1 MKPVRTAAR
10 VMLSAIFVSSGVRVL
25 IKPDS
30 KVDAARRVTDR
41 VGPTL
46 EKINPRIPTDARTL
60 VRAKAAADVVAG
72 LALATGRF
80 SRPAAV
86 VLAAGL
92 VPTTF
97 AGHPF
102 WAGETPEQ
110 RAEMRTHFLKNLGML
125 GGLLLAAVD
134 TEGQPGLRYRT
145 GHAVD
150 RAGRAV
156 DRSQRSMRHTVDRS
170 QRSMRHTVDRSQR
183 SVRRAVK
190 TARREAKIAAMAATA
205 ARKMP
210 G

>member
-10 VMLSAIFVSSGVRVL
+10 AMLSTIFVVSGVRIL
-25 IKPDS
+25 MNPDS

-41 VGPTL
+41 VGPLL
-46 EKINPRIPTDARTL
+46 EKIDTRIPTDARSL
-60 VRAKAAADVVAG
+60 VRIKAASDVVAG
-72 LALATGRF
+72 VALATGRF
-80 SRPAAV
+80 NRPAAL

-102 WAGETPEQ
+102 WAGETPQQ
-110 RAEMRTHFLKNLGML
+110 RAEHQNHFMKNLGLL

-134 TEGQPGLRYRT
+134 TEGEPGLRYRA

-150 RAGRAV
+150 RSQRSVKHAV
-156 DRSQRSMRHTVDRS
+156 DRSQRSM
-170 QRSMRHTVDRSQR
+170 
-183 SVRRAVK
+183 RRAVK
-190 TARREAKIAAMAATA
+190 TARREAKIAAMSAAA
-205 ARKMP
+205 ARKIP

>member
-10 VMLSAIFVSSGVRVL
+10 VMLSAIFVSSGVRIL
-25 IKPDS
+25 LNPDS
-30 KVDAARRVTDR
+30 KVEAARRVTDR
-41 VGPTL
+41 IGPRL

-60 VRAKAAADVVAG
+60 VRAKAASDVVAG

-80 SRPAAV
+80 SRPAAAM
-86 VLAAGL
+86 LAAGL

-102 WAGETPEQ
+102 WAGDTPQQ
-110 RAEMRTHFLKNLGML
+110 RAEMQTHFLKNLGML
-125 GGLLLAAVD
+125 GGLLLAAAD
-134 TEGQPGLRYRT
+134 TEGRPGLRYRT

-150 RAGRAV
+150 RAGHAV
-156 DRSQRSMRHTVDRS
+156 DRAGHAVDRA
-170 QRSMRHTVDRSQR
+170 VGRSQR

-190 TARREAKIAAMAATA
+190 TARREAKIAAISAAA

>member
-10 VMLSAIFVSSGVRVL
+10 AMLAAIFVSSGVRVL

-41 VGPTL
+41 VGPML
-46 EKINPRIPTDARTL
+46 EKVNPRIPTDARTL
-60 VRAKAAADVVAG
+60 IRVKAASDVVAG
-72 LALATGRF
+72 LGLATGRF
-80 SRPAAV
+80 SRPSAV

-102 WAGETPEQ
+102 WAGDTAKE
-110 RAEMRTHFLKNLGML
+110 RAEQQNHFLKNLAML
-125 GGLLLAAVD
+125 GGLLLAAAD
-134 TEGQPGLRYRT
+134 TEGQPGLRYRA
-145 GHAVD
+145 GHAAD

-156 DRSQRSMRHTVDRS
+156 GRSRRSL
-170 QRSMRHTVDRSQR
+170 
-183 SVRRAVK
+183 RRTVK
-190 TARREAKIAAMAATA
+190 TARREAKIAAISATA

>member
-10 VMLSAIFVSSGVRVL
+10 AMLSTIFVVSGVRIL
-25 IKPDS
+25 MNPDS

-41 VGPTL
+41 VGPLL
-46 EKINPRIPTDARTL
+46 EKIDTRIPTDARTL
-60 VRAKAAADVVAG
+60 VRAKAASDVVAG

-80 SRPAAV
+80 NRPAAV
-86 VLAAGL
+86 MLAAGL

-102 WAGETPEQ
+102 WAGETPQQ
-110 RAEMRTHFLKNLGML
+110 RAEHQTHFLKNLGLL

-134 TEGQPGLRYRT
+134 TEGEPGLRYRA
-145 GHAVD
+145 GH
-150 RAGRAV
+150 AV
-156 DRSQRSMRHTVDRS
+156 DRSQRSVKYA
-170 QRSMRHTVDRSQR
+170 VDRSQR

-190 TARREAKIAAMAATA
+190 TARREAKIAAMSAAA
-205 ARKMP
+205 ARKIP

>member
-1 MKPVRTAAR
+1 
-10 VMLSAIFVSSGVRVL
+10 MLSAIFVSSGVRIL

-41 VGPTL
+41 VGPML

-60 VRAKAAADVVAG
+60 VRAKAAGDVVAG

-80 SRPAAV
+80 SRPAAA

-102 WAGETPEQ
+102 WAGKTPEE

-156 DRSQRSMRHTVDRS
+156 DRSQRSMRHS
-170 QRSMRHTVDRSQR
+170 VDRSQR

-190 TARREAKIAAMAATA
+190 TARREAKIAAMAAAA